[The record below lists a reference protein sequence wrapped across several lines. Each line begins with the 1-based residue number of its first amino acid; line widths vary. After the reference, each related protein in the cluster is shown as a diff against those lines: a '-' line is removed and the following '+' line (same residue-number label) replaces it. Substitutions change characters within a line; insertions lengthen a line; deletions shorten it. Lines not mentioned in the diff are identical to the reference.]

1 MRKISIIGAGQAGLI
16 LALALLQK
24 GYTPT
29 LYSDR
34 TADQWLNESRPTG
47 TAYLFAETIDIER
60 ALGIDYWSATMFTG
74 EGLHTHV
81 AQPGGGPPMTIAART
96 PRPGAAVDQRLKFHA
111 WMNTFEARGG
121 KLVIEA
127 VTPTRADEIAAAS
140 DLTVLAAGKA
150 DLGKL
155 VPRDV
160 ARSVYDKPV
169 RRLAMAIVRNTRDW
183 SEEVGFRAVKFSSL
197 GPPFGDVFF
206 VPYTHKTA
214 GATWCPLVEALP
226 GGPLDIFAD
235 AASGHDVVERLRTFA
250 RDHMPWDYDI
260 IKDMEYVAEDPL
272 AWLTGAFPPTVREA
286 YGTLPS
292 GALLMPI
299 GDTAI
304 TFDPVGGQGG
314 NSASWNARFVADAII
329 ARDRHPFDAAWM
341 SGVRDGYWNARGKHA
356 YAFNNMF
363 LEPPTPA
370 FMELMKAAAGSRR
383 TADRLFGA
391 NVPMPQ
397 NFFPW
402 ITDLGQTLARIRAA
416 EDTA

>member
-1 MRKISIIGAGQAGLI
+1 
-16 LALALLQK
+16 
-24 GYTPT
+24 
-29 LYSDR
+29 
-34 TADQWLNESRPTG
+34 
-47 TAYLFAETIDIER
+47 
-60 ALGIDYWSATMFTG
+60 
-74 EGLHTHV
+74 
-81 AQPGGGPPMTIAART
+81 
-96 PRPGAAVDQRLKFHA
+96 
-111 WMNTFEARGG
+111 MNDFEARGG
-121 KLVIEA
+121 RIVIEA
-127 VTPTRADEIAAAS
+127 VTPTRADEIAKQS

-150 DLGKL
+150 DLAKL
-155 VPRDV
+155 VPRDA
-160 ARSVYDKPV
+160 ARSVYDKPL
-169 RRLAMAIVRNTRDW
+169 RRLAMAIVRNKRDW
-183 SEEVGFRAVKFSSL
+183 STEVGFRGVKFSAL

-214 GATWCPLVEALP
+214 GATWCPLVEAIP
-226 GGPLDIFAD
+226 DGPLDIFSD
-235 AASGHDVVERLRTFA
+235 AKSGQDVVERLRIFA

-286 YGTLPS
+286 YGKLPS
-292 GALLMPI
+292 GGLLMPI

-314 NSASWNARFVADAII
+314 NSASWNAMFVADAIV
-329 ARDRHPFDAAWM
+329 ARGAQPFDATWM

-383 TADRLFGA
+383 VADRLFGA
-391 NVPMPQ
+391 NVPLPQ

-402 ITDLGQTLARIRAA
+402 IQDVDQTLARIRAA
-416 EDTA
+416 ESAA